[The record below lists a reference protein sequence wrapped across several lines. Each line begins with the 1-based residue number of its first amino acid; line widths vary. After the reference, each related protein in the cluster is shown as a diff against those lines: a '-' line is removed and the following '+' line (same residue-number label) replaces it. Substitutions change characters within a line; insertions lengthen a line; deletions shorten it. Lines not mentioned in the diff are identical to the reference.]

1 MEEKKQ
7 ESKGLTVA
15 VIILSILVIALGGY
29 ICYDKVISNNSEKQT
44 ESNKNNYL
52 EEKDTNKEENN
63 KNENLEEK
71 EEKEEDTTKEESN
84 KNNSL
89 EEKKKNSTKVDTN
102 IRDNSKKLDF
112 DFDELSRTLHSS
124 VQKDNITTFVSKCV
138 EKNTDANEPPATE
151 QINTAVSNGTIDTII
166 NKLKTANYIDKDI
179 TYSWVGC
186 PPKSITYHVSVNST
200 DKSEVNSQRVFS
212 LNYANVEDM
221 LLVGYNNKGYAFH
234 FNSSKEISSFIES
247 LK

>member
-71 EEKEEDTTKEESN
+71 EEKEEDTTNEESN

-89 EEKKKNSTKVDTN
+89 EEKKKTLP
-102 IRDNSKKLDF
+102 KL
-112 DFDELSRTLHSS
+112 
-124 VQKDNITTFVSKCV
+124 I
-138 EKNTDANEPPATE
+138 P
-151 QINTAVSNGTIDTII
+151 I
-166 NKLKTANYIDKDI
+166 
-179 TYSWVGC
+179 
-186 PPKSITYHVSVNST
+186 
-200 DKSEVNSQRVFS
+200 
-212 LNYANVEDM
+212 
-221 LLVGYNNKGYAFH
+221 
-234 FNSSKEISSFIES
+234 
-247 LK
+247 

>member
-71 EEKEEDTTKEESN
+71 EEKEEDTTNEESN

-89 EEKKKNSTKVDTN
+89 EEKKKNTTKVDTN

-124 VQKDNITTFVSKCV
+124 VQKDN
-138 EKNTDANEPPATE
+138 
-151 QINTAVSNGTIDTII
+151 IDTII

-200 DKSEVNSQRVFS
+200 DLNDVKSNKVFS
-212 LNYANVEDM
+212 LNYADSEDI

-234 FNSSKEISSFIES
+234 FNSSEEIANFIES